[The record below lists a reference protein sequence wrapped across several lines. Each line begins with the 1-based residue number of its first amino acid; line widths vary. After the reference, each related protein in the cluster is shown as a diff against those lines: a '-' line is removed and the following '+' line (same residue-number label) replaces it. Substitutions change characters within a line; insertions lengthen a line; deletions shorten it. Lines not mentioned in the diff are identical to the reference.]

1 MAAQGL
7 VFVGPSPEAIE
18 SFGLKHRARELA
30 VKAGVPVVPGT
41 EGLVRDEDEAVHES
55 ERLGFPV
62 MLKATA
68 GGGGMGLLT
77 CQTVNE
83 VKEAFKNVKSRGE
96 ALFKNSGVFI
106 ERYYV
111 RWI

>member
-7 VFVGPSPEAIE
+7 VFVGPSPGAIE

-30 VKAGVPVVPGT
+30 VKAGVPIVPGT
-41 EGLVRDEDEAVHES
+41 DGLIQDEDEAICES

-77 CQTVNE
+77 CQNADE
-83 VKEAFKNVKSRGE
+83 VKEAFISVKSRGE
-96 ALFKNSGVFI
+96 TLFKNSGVFI
-106 ERYYV
+106 EHYYV
-111 RWI
+111 R